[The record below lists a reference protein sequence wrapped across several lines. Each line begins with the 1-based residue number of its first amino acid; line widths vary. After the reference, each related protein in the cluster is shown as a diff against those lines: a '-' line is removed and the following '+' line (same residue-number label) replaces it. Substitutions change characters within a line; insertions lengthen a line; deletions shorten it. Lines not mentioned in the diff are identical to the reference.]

1 MKHNRNIEIETQIKR
16 LLVSELKVN
25 PALLENTDPTMPLL
39 GRGIG
44 LDSVEA
50 MALLVSLEEEFGLA
64 IPDSD
69 LTVDL
74 FDSVSTLADYIAHAL
89 LERTA

>member
-1 MKHNRNIEIETQIKR
+1 MKHNKHLEIETQIKR

-64 IPDSD
+64 IPDND

-74 FDSVSTLADYIAHAL
+74 FESVRTLADYIAHAL
-89 LERTA
+89 LERTT

>member
-1 MKHNRNIEIETQIKR
+1 MKHNRHIEIEAQIKR

-64 IPDSD
+64 IPDDD

-74 FDSVSTLADYIAHAL
+74 FESLGTLADYIAHAL
-89 LERTA
+89 LERTT

>member
-64 IPDSD
+64 IPDDD

-74 FDSVSTLADYIAHAL
+74 FESLGTLANYIAHAL
-89 LERTA
+89 LERTT

>member
-1 MKHNRNIEIETQIKR
+1 MKHNRHLEIETQIKR

-64 IPDSD
+64 IPDDD

-74 FDSVSTLADYIAHAL
+74 FESLGTLADYIAHAL
-89 LERTA
+89 LERTT

>member
-1 MKHNRNIEIETQIKR
+1 MKHNRHIEIEAQIKR

-64 IPDSD
+64 IPDDD

-74 FDSVSTLADYIAHAL
+74 FESLGTLANYIAHAL
-89 LERTA
+89 LERTT